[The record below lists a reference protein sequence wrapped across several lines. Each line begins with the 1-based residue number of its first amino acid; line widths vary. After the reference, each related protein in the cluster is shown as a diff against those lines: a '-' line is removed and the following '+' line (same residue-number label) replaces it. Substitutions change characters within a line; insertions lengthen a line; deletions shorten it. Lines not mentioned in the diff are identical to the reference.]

1 MSDPRQ
7 PEKQPGRL
15 ARLVRAVKRL
25 ALNKSGEEYTAE
37 LSGGERYWDEA
48 VAANRRSAEAGR
60 PGRPPAGR

>member
-1 MSDPRQ
+1 MSDSRP
-7 PEKQPGRL
+7 PEKAPGGL

-25 ALNKSGEEYTAE
+25 VLNKSGEEYTAQ

-60 PGRPPAGR
+60 AGPAPGGR